1 MKPGRPK
8 SEPKSRNRAGK
19 VFRTL
24 LIVGGLV
31 LSFLP
36 FVLQHVQM
44 AKTSSALGEALQE
57 SRDKEKPELEAV
69 LRSAREWNTRL
80 AQTGSGIDSPEAA
93 AQSAQDGAEQTEA
106 ALPGYEEELSWMV
119 GGVMGILNIPRIQ
132 AELPVCH
139 GTDEQTL
146 ASGAGHLSWSSLPC
160 GGMDSHA
167 LLSSHRGMASASL
180 FTRLDELE
188 EGDVFLIE
196 NPYETLAYRVCAIE
210 TVEPQET
217 ERLGV
222 QKGRDLVTLI
232 TCTPYGLN
240 THRLLV
246 TGERTEWNET
256 LQEEVSQESQT
267 IRMASPRQIF
277 LDALPFLLVLLV
289 LTGWM
294 IRKRRSR
301 C

>member
-119 GGVMGILNIPRIQ
+119 GG
-132 AELPVCH
+132 
-139 GTDEQTL
+139 
-146 ASGAGHLSWSSLPC
+146 
-160 GGMDSHA
+160 
-167 LLSSHRGMASASL
+167 
-180 FTRLDELE
+180 
-188 EGDVFLIE
+188 
-196 NPYETLAYRVCAIE
+196 
-210 TVEPQET
+210 
-217 ERLGV
+217 
-222 QKGRDLVTLI
+222 
-232 TCTPYGLN
+232 
-240 THRLLV
+240 
-246 TGERTEWNET
+246 
-256 LQEEVSQESQT
+256 
-267 IRMASPRQIF
+267 
-277 LDALPFLLVLLV
+277 
-289 LTGWM
+289 
-294 IRKRRSR
+294 
-301 C
+301 